1 VKPIELLMVYAF
13 ALSRLTGLRLYHFQ
27 MRGSTIGIT
36 SNSTCS
42 TSFKKDTANG
52 VHRALSFFH
61 AIDPI
66 IQKDDLELWLEI
78 LMG

>member
-1 VKPIELLMVYAF
+1 MVYAF

-27 MRGSTIGIT
+27 MRGSTIGMT

-42 TSFKKDTANG
+42 KSFTKDRANG
-52 VHRALSFFH
+52 VHRALSFIH

-66 IQKDDLELWLEI
+66 IQKDDLEPWLEM
-78 LMG
+78 LKG